1 LQKYNIVKI
10 LATIVIGIGAMVIIG
25 WVFDIQVLKSVSP
38 SFVTMKISTAISF
51 LMCGL
56 IIYLMNEIKHKNSD
70 FAKMFLVVPMLV
82 IIFFMVTFL
91 ISSIYGTRIGIED
104 MFIKET
110 EAIRSVTPGRPS
122 VATIT
127 SFIAVVIAS
136 LLLTFRPL
144 KNKSFFIIGNI
155 IIATNSLSLIGYAS
169 GLSFLYYEIEGWSTA
184 MALHTSI
191 AFVITGTSMIFLSKS
206 NVIQKQSST
215 RL

>member
-1 LQKYNIVKI
+1 MQKYNIVKI
-10 LATIVIGIGAMVIIG
+10 LATIVTGIGAMVIIG

-38 SFVTMKISTAISF
+38 SFVTMKVSTAISF
-51 LMCGL
+51 VMSGI
-56 IIYLMNEIKHKNSD
+56 IIYLMNEIKHKNSN
-70 FAKMFLVVPMLV
+70 FAKISLVAPITV
-82 IIFFMVTFL
+82 IIFFMTVFL
-91 ISSIYGTRIGIED
+91 FSSISGIRTGIED

-122 VATIT
+122 ISTMT

-136 LLLTFRPL
+136 LLLTFKPL

-206 NVIQKQSST
+206 NVIQK
-215 RL
+215 